1 MVRICSTA
9 LAIMSIVLLCG
20 VSAAGEIGV
29 DVRFSSNEVRII
41 RAYYEDRHVSS
52 KPGKKKGSGGL
63 PPGVAKNLARGQS
76 LPPGIAKQV
85 LPGDLI
91 GRLPPVRDGYER
103 IVVDGKILL
112 VEVATQVV
120 RDILTDAIFR

>member
-1 MVRICSTA
+1 MARIYTA
-9 LAIMSIVLLCG
+9 AIAIMSILLLSG
-20 VSAAGEIGV
+20 VSAASEFGV

-41 RAYYEDRHVSS
+41 RAYYEHYHASS
-52 KPGKKKGSGGL
+52 KPGKKKRRGGL
-63 PPGVAKNLARGQS
+63 PPGIAKNLARGKS

-91 GRLPPVRDGYER
+91 GRLPPVHDGYER

-112 VEVATQVV
+112 VEIATQVV
-120 RDILTDAIFR
+120 RDILADAILR